1 MGAFLSRI
9 PSLVSRRPGRVLAV
23 FGLLLLAA
31 VLTTGSVRF
40 ERDVFE
46 ALPSSDP
53 AFRVL
58 VHAMKNSAADDKL
71 YFLVREREDRGADSL
86 VDACRA
92 LAGRLEGI
100 TLDGRPAFSRV
111 TLLKRESVTRE
122 RFEALMKTFASRP
135 GIFIAEHDLP
145 RLERFLAS
153 PPAMER
159 ELKRSLALLAAPGS
173 SPMSGIV
180 AGDPLNLRRFMLEKL
195 RSMHHGLEFAPG
207 PHLLSPDR
215 RSALLIATP
224 AEWVLHEKG
233 DRLLEAVEA
242 VRSDHPGLRIGMTG
256 GYAVVLQEEAL
267 VRGDILGCLLGSVL
281 GVGLL
286 FLLIY
291 RSAAAL
297 SFVLVPLGVGLQLAV
312 GVLALGAERLHMLA
326 MAFSAVVLGLGIDF
340 AVHVYDR
347 YLYERKQGGSVETAV
362 RGSVLGT
369 GKAVVAGGLTTL
381 SAFLV
386 LSMADN
392 PLLEQ
397 TAWLVALGL
406 LFCMVTI
413 LLALPAGLV
422 LLERI
427 GRRGPSRP
435 PRTLGMERLGRW
447 VGERPRA
454 ALVLSLLLAAAALP
468 GLFRIEFETDLSA
481 LRPRGL
487 EALEVQEELL
497 EAFGSGSDYVLA
509 AWGAGDREALR
520 REGLALDR
528 LLEEMVREGRAA
540 SWTSLT
546 RTASLTPVHVEGLE
560 MDLVREAFERLGLSL
575 EHAAYDRA
583 FLEAVRER
591 RTVHLMDWAA
601 EGEGF
606 PDLLR
611 RFVLREDGRL
621 SGLAWVLAPE
631 GVPGS
636 ALAEALEEARPDLL
650 VVSPELA
657 VRGLVREVRSELWT
671 TLGAA
676 AGLVLLILFAF
687 FRDGRSVLRI
697 LVPVSLGVPV
707 TAGVMGLAGVTLN
720 PFNFVVLPILV
731 GIGLDDGI
739 HIVRRYRELG
749 DVALTL
755 ATTGRSV
762 LVTTLTTICGF
773 GSLALADYHVLVG
786 MGLIAVTGV
795 AACFLFSVLTL
806 PALLRLREPP
816 ARGVT
821 THPGPGPG

>member
-9 PSLVSRRPGRVLAV
+9 PSLVTRRPGRVLAV

-40 ERDVFE
+40 ERDIFE

-58 VHAMKNSAADDKL
+58 VHAIKNSAADDKL
-71 YFLVREREDRGADSL
+71 YFLVREREDRGPDSL

-122 RFEALMKTFASRP
+122 RFEALMGSFASRP

-145 RLERFLAS
+145 RLERFLTS

-180 AGDPLNLRRFMLEKL
+180 AGDPLNLRRFMVEKL

-224 AEWVLHEKG
+224 AEWVLREKD

-369 GKAVVAGGLTTL
+369 GKAVLAGGLTTL

-386 LSMADN
+386 LSMTDN
-392 PLLEQ
+392 PLLQQ
-397 TAWLVALGL
+397 TARLVALGL

-413 LLALPAGLV
+413 VLALPAGLV

-427 GRRGPSRP
+427 GRRGPGRP
-435 PRTLGMERLGRW
+435 PRTLGMERLGQW
-447 VGERPRA
+447 VDGRPRT

-528 LLEEMVREGRAA
+528 LLEEMVREGRAS

-546 RTASLTPVHVEGLE
+546 RTASLTPVYVEGLE

-591 RTVHLMDWAA
+591 RTTYLMDWAA
-601 EGEGF
+601 MGEGV

-631 GVPGS
+631 GVSGS
-636 ALAEALEEARPDLL
+636 VLAEALEEARPDLL

-773 GSLALADYHVLVG
+773 GSLALANYHVLVG

-816 ARGVT
+816 GRGVT
-821 THPGPGPG
+821 TRPGPGPG